1 MESKNRIP
9 FSVGGSSILMIF
21 VVLCL
26 TTFGILSYVTA
37 NADCRISTKNA
48 DTVKNYYEAGAEVQA
63 RLEQID
69 SALVLAK
76 SDARRAVDSKSLV
89 GLKNKSLYPESAKLE
104 PIFRSGMP
112 TGEKYEA
119 CYKIFSEILVSRCPG
134 VTVEE
139 AEEEGGELVCSFTGE
154 VDKNRRIEVRLAV
167 SPYSSAERYR
177 ITGQK
182 LAAPDSAAESEG
194 DLQLWQGNATG

>member
-9 FSVGGSSILMIF
+9 FSVGGSSVLMIF

-48 DTVKNYYEAGAEVQA
+48 DTVKNYYEAGAEVQV

-76 SDARRAVDSKSLV
+76 RDAKQAVDSKSLT
-89 GLKNKSLYPESAKLE
+89 GLKNKSLYPENSKLE
-104 PIFRSGMP
+104 PVFRSGMP
-112 TGEKYEA
+112 AEEKYEA
-119 CYKIFSEILVSRCPG
+119 CYKIFSRILVSRCPG

-139 AEEEGGELVCSFTGE
+139 AGEEGGEFICSFTGE
-154 VDKNRRIEVRLAV
+154 VDKNRRLEVRLAMN
-167 SPYSSAERYR
+167 PYSSAERYK

-182 LAAPDSAAESEG
+182 LMSAESAAESEG
-194 DLQLWQGNATG
+194 ELQLWQGTK

>member
-9 FSVGGSSILMIF
+9 FSVGGSSVLMIF

-76 SDARRAVDSKSLV
+76 SDAKQAVDSKSLA
-89 GLKNKSLYPESAKLE
+89 GLKNKSLYPESSKLE
-104 PIFRSGMP
+104 PVFRSRMP
-112 TGEKYEA
+112 AEEKYEA
-119 CYKIFSEILVSRCPG
+119 CYKIFSRILVSQCPG

-139 AEEEGGELVCSFTGE
+139 AGEEGGELSCSFTGE
-154 VDKNRRIEVRLAV
+154 VDQNRRIQVRLAV
-167 SPYSSAERYR
+167 NPYSGAERYR

-182 LAAPDSAAESEG
+182 LAAADSPAESEG
-194 DLQLWQGNATG
+194 ALQLWQGSTAE

>member
-37 NADCRISTKNA
+37 NADCKISIKNA
-48 DTVKNYYEAGAEVQA
+48 DTVKNYYEAGASVQT

-69 SALVLAK
+69 GALLLAK
-76 SDARRAVDSKSLV
+76 SDAKQAVDSQSLA

-104 PIFRSGMP
+104 PIFRSAMP
-112 TGEKYEA
+112 VSEKYEA
-119 CYKIFSEILVSRCPG
+119 CYGIFSRILVSRCPG

-139 AEEEGGELVCSFTGE
+139 TEEEGGKLICSFTGE
-154 VDKNRRIEVRLAV
+154 VDKNRRIEVRLAIN
-167 SPYSSAERYR
+167 PYSSAERYR

-182 LAAPDSAAESEG
+182 LVSPDSSTESEG
-194 DLQLWQGNATG
+194 NLQLWQGNAAD